1 MPAANDRGPDA
12 LIARGKHSRGSIGRG
27 TAIALI
33 VLVAV
38 VALGGGA
45 AFAASRFDSAA
56 ADRILP
62 GVRVAGVNVGGMTRE
77 EAVAAVERRAD
88 VTLGGDIRVRT
99 DGASWRITP
108 ADLGTRADVDGAVDR
123 AFSVAGHLSLLSR
136 VYHRVADEP
145 VPAAVPLAYSYDRSQ
160 VQAFVRRA
168 FDEVE
173 RRPVDAGLALVDG
186 QLVERHEKVGQE
198 LRVNAALERVQQALR
213 DHESRV
219 RLPMRAVEPK
229 VTDRS
234 LGKTIVVDISENR
247 LYLYE
252 GFDVVK
258 QYNVAT
264 AAEGFVT
271 PLGTW
276 SIVNK
281 VENPSWTNPDPT
293 GWGAG
298 MPAYIPPG
306 PDNPLGTRALYL
318 NAPGIRIHGTTNVD
332 SIGTYAS
339 HGCIRMLMPDVEAL
353 YPLVPIG
360 TPVLVKA

>member
-1 MPAANDRGPDA
+1 M
-12 LIARGKHSRGSIGRG
+12 IARGRHSRGSIGRS
-27 TAIALI
+27 AAVALV
-33 VLVAV
+33 VLVGV

-45 AFAASRFDSAA
+45 AVATSRFDSAA

-62 GVRVAGVNVGGMTRE
+62 GIRVAGIDVGGMTRD
-77 EAVAAVERRAD
+77 EAVAAVQRQAD
-88 VTLGGDIRVRT
+88 VTLGGDIRVRV
-99 DGASWRITP
+99 DDAAWKITP
-108 ADLGTRADVDGAVDR
+108 SELGTRADVAGAVDR
-123 AFSVAGHLSLLSR
+123 AFSVAGDLSLLSR
-136 VYHRVADEP
+136 VYHRVADDP
-145 VPAAVPLAYSYDRSQ
+145 VPAAVPLAYAYDRSK
-160 VQAFVRRA
+160 VEAFVHRA
-168 FDEVE
+168 ADAVE

-186 QLVERHEKVGQE
+186 QLAVRHDRVGQE
-198 LRVNAALERVQQALR
+198 LRVDASLERVQQALR
-213 DHESRV
+213 DHASTV

-229 VTDRS
+229 VTDGS

-247 LYLYE
+247 LYLYD
-252 GFDVVK
+252 GFRVVK
-258 QYNVAT
+258 QFNVAT

-339 HGCIRMLMPDVEAL
+339 HGCIRMLMPDVEEL
-353 YPLVPIG
+353 YPLVPVG